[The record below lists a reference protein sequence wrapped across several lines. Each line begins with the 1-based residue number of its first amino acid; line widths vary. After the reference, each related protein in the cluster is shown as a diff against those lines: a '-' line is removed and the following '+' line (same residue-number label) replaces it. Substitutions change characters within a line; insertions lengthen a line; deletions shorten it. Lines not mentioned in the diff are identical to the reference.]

1 MDKNFQKDIAYNI
14 MRLATEAR
22 NDLLYAH
29 QVIGETYTMRDNYE
43 MPLNTYGDLD
53 KANEKFKDAI
63 PIINE
68 VVAYLTSAYVK
79 CCKEVE
85 KEEKKNS

>member
-14 MRLATEAR
+14 MRLATKAR

-29 QVIGETYTMRDNYE
+29 QVIGETYMMRDNYR
-43 MPLNTYGDLD
+43 MPLNTHGDLD
-53 KANEKFKDAI
+53 KANEKFKDAM

-68 VVAYLTSAYVK
+68 VVAYLTSAYVR
-79 CCKEVE
+79 CCEEVE
-85 KEEKKNS
+85 KKEKQNS